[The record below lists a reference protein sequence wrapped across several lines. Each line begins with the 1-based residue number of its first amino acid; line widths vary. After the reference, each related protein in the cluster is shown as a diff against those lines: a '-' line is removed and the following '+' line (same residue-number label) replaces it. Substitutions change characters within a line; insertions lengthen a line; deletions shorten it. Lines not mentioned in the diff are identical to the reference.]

1 MIPFPW
7 YDELEDHEDRLDP
20 EFTRGKLRVIAFPSS
35 SSVAGLLFSSSFTT
49 SASIFSCLSPQ
60 EEQVAVAVAV

>member
-20 EFTRGKLRVIAFPSS
+20 EFTCGKLRVIAFPASS
-35 SSVAGLLFSSSFTT
+35 STEFEL
-49 SASIFSCLSPQ
+49 
-60 EEQVAVAVAV
+60 